1 MGPRQC
7 LVCNEAQSRYKCPSC
22 LVPYCSLVCFKK
34 HKETP
39 CSKPKSAEEQPT
51 SIEEKSTGA
60 SELLVERPVS
70 VDEPGEVLQKSQ
82 LESIE
87 FLVERP
93 VRVDEPGEVLQKFQL
108 ESMGQ
113 TFKSKVHWGNESLT
127 LPQLG
132 ASSSEICNIL
142 KDKSLQKL
150 ICDINSSPNSED
162 ELDKAM
168 NVEAFRIFSEKILAN
183 IAP

>member
-108 ESMGQ
+108 ESM
-113 TFKSKVHWGNESLT
+113 
-127 LPQLG
+127 

>member
-82 LESIE
+82 LESI
-87 FLVERP
+87 
-93 VRVDEPGEVLQKFQL
+93 
-108 ESMGQ
+108 
-113 TFKSKVHWGNESLT
+113 
-127 LPQLG
+127 